1 MTRASEANHLRL
13 IVGRREGATPD
24 VKGPSKAEVDD
35 TLLLAAL
42 KAGDTRAATALH
54 DRARPVVVRTVRR
67 LLGARDTDTEDLCQL
82 AFIELVN
89 TIEQFRGACPL
100 DAWVSMI
107 SARVVYKHIRRRKL
121 ERRLF
126 SRTLLQV
133 VPEVGAT
140 VRHNSLLRDLVRR
153 VNDHL
158 ARVDDSRAFTFLLHD
173 AYGYDLKEIAQ
184 ITGVSVSAAQT
195 RLVRGRREV
204 HERISGDPGLASALD
219 DLRDLGDS

>member
-1 MTRASEANHLRL
+1 MPSEANHLRL
-13 IVGRREGATPD
+13 IVGRREPETPGAQP
-24 VKGPSKAEVDD
+24 PAKAEVDD
-35 TLLLAAL
+35 ALLLAAL
-42 KAGDTRAATALH
+42 KAGNASAATALH
-54 DRARPVVVRTVRR
+54 DRTRPVVQRTVRR

-89 TIEQFRGACPL
+89 TIEQFREACPL

-133 VPEVGAT
+133 VPEVGTTA
-140 VRHNSLLRDLVRR
+140 RHNSLLRDLVRR
-153 VNDHL
+153 VNEHL
-158 ARVDDSRAFTFLLHD
+158 TRVDDSRAFTFLLHD

-204 HERISGDPGLASALD
+204 HERIAGDPALASALD